1 MCKSRESASL
11 RWSELTS
18 QWRITRQETFILN
31 IHDCFPSSSFAI
43 ETTDPPKLPWINWS
57 KQFSFCAVICVA
69 KNLFI
74 TLANLFSVILQWTS
88 QIKSLI
94 SKAAIFIFCCYLGFE
109 LFTFFVLIKKISES
123 PFKLFSAIHVF
134 MKHNLHVSFNIGLS
148 NLIIMTLWPFFFL

>member
-88 QIKSLI
+88 QIKSLALLLFQFWTFTYFGPHPRFFRI
-94 SKAAIFIFCCYLGFE
+94 SFQTTFCNPCLHE
-109 LFTFFVLIKKISES
+109 ALCTCIIS
-123 PFKLFSAIHVF
+123 
-134 MKHNLHVSFNIGLS
+134 IGLS
-148 NLIIMTLWPFFFL
+148 NLTILTLIFFHFVTIRIFN